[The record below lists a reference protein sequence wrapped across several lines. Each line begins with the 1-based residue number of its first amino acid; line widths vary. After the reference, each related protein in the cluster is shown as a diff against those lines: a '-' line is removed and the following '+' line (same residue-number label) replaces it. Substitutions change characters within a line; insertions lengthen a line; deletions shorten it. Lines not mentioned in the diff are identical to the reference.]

1 MKCHRLYTLIQNGQN
16 GGRLKNVWIKAGLKL
31 SIENIKSLDL
41 YPRSSVGN
49 KKGGAGR
56 SREKWGRRNM
66 PCPARVPVLWAGR
79 RGETARRFPHGPW
92 WISMPLSH
100 EAGEEKW
107 QPLTRDPEGTP
118 CSPGVI
124 GERDGGRSSQHWPE
138 WPKGS

>member
-79 RGETARRFPHGPW
+79 RGETARHFPHGPRW
-92 WISMPLSH
+92 RS
-100 EAGEEKW
+100 K
-107 QPLTRDPEGTP
+107 PLTHAAGCGEGAISDQGPQGHTL
-118 CSPGVI
+118 
-124 GERDGGRSSQHWPE
+124 
-138 WPKGS
+138 